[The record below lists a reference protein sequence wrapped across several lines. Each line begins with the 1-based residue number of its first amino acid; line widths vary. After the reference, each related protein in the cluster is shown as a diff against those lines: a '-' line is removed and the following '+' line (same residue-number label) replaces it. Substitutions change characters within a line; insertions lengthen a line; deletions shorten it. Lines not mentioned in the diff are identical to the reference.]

1 MLPDDHYCR
10 WPAFASRISFAYN
23 TASHDSIG
31 AVTPFEVQHGAPSR
45 NALLTPLLDSPEI
58 DDEKEL
64 VFPENLLPLW
74 LYPLALLA
82 NWQRRTTNL
91 SETKLRLG

>member
-1 MLPDDHYCR
+1 MRMLPDDHYCR

-31 AVTPFEVQHGAPSR
+31 AVTPFEVQHGAPAR

-64 VFPENLLPLW
+64 CLP
-74 LYPLALLA
+74 
-82 NWQRRTTNL
+82 
-91 SETKLRLG
+91 G